1 MALTLD
7 ILKAQEGLSGLT
19 DEQLN
24 SIVGLSER
32 DEQAVIDRKYGEL
45 RGQVDTIIAAESA
58 IKRNDGEKSSDYLTR
73 ALKAMKAAADE
84 GITFKDTNV
93 TLTAEIEK
101 LKKDIA
107 EGKGNEQLKADL
119 EKVQKELAAAKKINT
134 ELQEAQTKAASEY
147 KGKLEG
153 FRMDSEL
160 STALSGI
167 ALKKELPEATRQ
179 ALLRL
184 AKQNVMASKH
194 VYDETA
200 GSFIFQDAEGN
211 PLKDKS
217 LNNLTVA
224 NMLTAELERMGVL
237 DTGRQQ
243 GGAGGQ
249 GGQGGHGG
257 QGGATADL
265 SSAKTQSEAHDIVER
280 QLMEQGHAKSD
291 SNWQETFDQVWKD
304 NLATIEKLPLY

>member
-1 MALTLD
+1 MALTID
-7 ILKAQEGLSGLT
+7 ILKAQEGLTGLT
-19 DEQLN
+19 DEQLS

-32 DEQAVIDRKYGEL
+32 DEEAVINKKYGEL
-45 RGQVDTIIAAESA
+45 RGQVDTIVAAESA
-58 IKRNDGEKSSDYLTR
+58 IGRKEGEKSSDYLTR
-73 ALKAMKAAADE
+73 ALKSMKAAADE
-84 GITFKDTNV
+84 GATFKTTNE

-119 EKVQKELAAAKKINT
+119 DKVQKELAAAKKVNG
-134 ELQEAQTKAASEY
+134 ELQESLTKSAAEY

-153 FRMDSEL
+153 YKMDSEL
-160 STALSGI
+160 GTAMSGI
-167 ALKKELPEATRQ
+167 ALKKELAEATKQ
-179 ALLRL
+179 ALMTL
-184 AKQNVMASKH
+184 AMQNVKGAKH

-200 GSFIFQDAEGN
+200 GAFIFQDADGN

-224 NMLTAELERMGVL
+224 AMLTAELEKMGVL

-249 GGQGGHGG
+249 GGSGGGG
-257 QGGATADL
+257 STTVDL
-265 SSAKTQSEAHDIVER
+265 SMARNKMEADDIIER
-280 QLMEQGHAKSD
+280 QLMSQGHAKSD
-291 SNWQETFDQVWKD
+291 ADWQELKD
-304 NLATIEKLPLY
+304 KAYEENKAVIEKLPLR

>member
-24 SIVGLSER
+24 SIVGLSQR
-32 DEQAVIDRKYGEL
+32 DEEAVVNRKYGEL
-45 RGQVDTIIAAESA
+45 RGQVDSIVATESA
-58 IKRNDGEKSSDYLTR
+58 VKRNDGEKSSDYLTR
-73 ALKAMKAAADE
+73 VLKSMKTAADE
-84 GITFKDTNV
+84 GVTFKETNA

-119 EKVQKELAAAKKINT
+119 EKVQKELAAAKKING
-134 ELQEAQTKAASEY
+134 ELQTAATQAAAEY
-147 KGKLEG
+147 KSKLEG
-153 FRMDSEL
+153 FRMEGEL
-160 STALSGI
+160 GSALTSV

-179 ALLRL
+179 ALLQL
-184 AKQNVMASKH
+184 AKQNVMGAKH

-200 GSFIFQDAEGN
+200 GAFIFQDAEGN

-224 NMLTAELERMGVL
+224 NMLTAELERMGIL

-249 GGQGGHGG
+249 GGSGG
-257 QGGATADL
+257 QGGAAADL
-265 SSAKTQSEAHDIVER
+265 SSARTQPEALDIIER
-280 QLMEQGHAKSD
+280 QLMAQGHAKSD